1 MKYQDIVVMYAASFA
16 MAKVV
21 AEKCGMETA
30 KEVVKEWGV
39 QLVSPV
45 FEQKREELGFGK
57 RTDLTVKEAQD
68 VVIFYDKESDII
80 WDVVEETPDRIVTKI
95 EKCPVKDA
103 CAFVGA
109 NAEELCGNAF
119 LTMATKMIEVLNP
132 KLKWVGEFEPD
143 LNKPCRY
150 VMSYKE

>member
-1 MKYQDIVVMYAASFA
+1 MKYQDIVAMYAASFA

-30 KEVVKEWGV
+30 QEVIKEWGV
-39 QLVSPV
+39 ELVAPV
-45 FEQKREELGFGK
+45 FEKKREELGFGK
-57 RTDLTVKEAQD
+57 RTDLTLREAQD
-68 VVIFYDKESDII
+68 VVISYDGESDVV
-80 WDVVEETPDRIVTKI
+80 WDVLEETPDRIVTKI

-103 CAFVGA
+103 CALIGA
-109 NAEELCGNAF
+109 DADALCGKAF

-150 VMSYKE
+150 VMTYKE